1 MKRLHDLLPAPVWM
15 QPRLSRIAEEKT
27 WTCPTCGV
35 VPPIALAEGWY
46 ARRLCRC
53 ERTAFEAEQ
62 LRLLQEEQRQ
72 ARTALTYT
80 WLGRAWSEPELAAK
94 TFTTFRGE
102 RQPGAYELAQAFAMD
117 PVGTL
122 ALYGSYGSGKTHLLA
137 AIANAVADAGHT
149 CRFASVVS
157 LFDALQ
163 ERIQA
168 GQDYHELVRKAIEAP
183 LLVLDDLDKLK
194 PSEFREETLYKI
206 LNGRSTAGLPL
217 AFSAN
222 RTPDEL
228 VRWIGEASRSRLMAG
243 LIPVPMK
250 GPDYRLEE
258 ST

>member
-1 MKRLHDLLPAPVWM
+1 MKRLHDLLPAPAWM
-15 QPRLSRIAEEKT
+15 LPRLSRNATEKT

-35 VPPIALAEGWY
+35 VPPIALADGWF

-53 ERTAFEAEQ
+53 ERAAFDASQ

-72 ARTALTYT
+72 ARTVLTYT
-80 WLGRAWSEPELAAK
+80 WLGHAWSEPGLAAK
-94 TFTTFRGE
+94 TFATFRGE
-102 RQPGAYELAQAFAMD
+102 RQPDAYELAQAFALD

-122 ALYGSYGSGKTHLLA
+122 ALYGSFGTGKTHLLA

-163 ERIQA
+163 ERIQI
-168 GQDYHELVRKAIEAP
+168 GQDYHELLRKAIEAP

-206 LNGRSTAGLPL
+206 LNGRNVACLPL
-217 AFSAN
+217 VFSAN
-222 RTPDEL
+222 RAPDEL

-243 LIPVPMK
+243 LIPVQMN
-250 GPDYRLEE
+250 GSDYRLEE
-258 ST
+258 KS